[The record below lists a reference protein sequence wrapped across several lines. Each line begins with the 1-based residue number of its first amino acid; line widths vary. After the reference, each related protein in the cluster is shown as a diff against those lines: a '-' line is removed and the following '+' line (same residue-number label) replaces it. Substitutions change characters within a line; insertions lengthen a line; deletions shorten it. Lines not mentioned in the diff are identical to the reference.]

1 MVKGDDPTCSFSRV
15 DVYAHAR
22 QTVSFEAPTADM
34 ALAIP
39 SQGQKN
45 EESHLGLSWTEGLGK
60 YKLTKVITL
69 APRFLIKNN
78 LSESMCFREHSVA
91 PHGRSTLEP
100 GERAP
105 LYTFQTR
112 DKLLTVAFPGMNN
125 QW

>member
-1 MVKGDDPTCSFSRV
+1 MTKLAPLPVLTCM
-15 DVYAHAR
+15 R
-22 QTVSFEAPTADM
+22 QTVSFEAPTADL
-34 ALAIP
+34 ALVIP
-39 SQGQKN
+39 SQGQKK
-45 EESHLGLSWTEGLGK
+45 EETHLGLSWTEGLGK

-78 LSESMCFREHSVA
+78 LSEPMCFREHSVA
-91 PHGRSTLEP
+91 PHGRSTLDP

-105 LYTFQTR
+105 LYTLRTR